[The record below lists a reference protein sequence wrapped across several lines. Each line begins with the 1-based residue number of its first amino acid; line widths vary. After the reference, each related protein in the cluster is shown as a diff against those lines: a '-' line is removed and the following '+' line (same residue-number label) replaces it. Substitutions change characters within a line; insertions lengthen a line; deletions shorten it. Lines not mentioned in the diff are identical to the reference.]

1 MPNYYTHLTF
11 GARALELLPP
21 ALQAALDAQRPA
33 FDLGC
38 LGPDPLFFF
47 RPGIPNPVRREGMT
61 MHHRS
66 ALPAFRRLRAA
77 VEERVPMAGGYA
89 AGFLCHLALDS
100 GCHGWILDRC
110 ARGDMNH
117 LAMEAEFDRL
127 LMERDGLEPLRRSY
141 LPPVPERAVFQAAA
155 CAFAGA
161 DAAQVEAGYRSMR
174 RDTALMARLHGT
186 LAGGALTRASGRIK
200 TLRETQGMILRAEM
214 EQKYTE
220 SNQALERLVEKALP
234 AAAEQ
239 IEKFFEAVRAG
250 TPLSR
255 WLDRDFEGGMGLWE
269 ESLPG
274 LCGRSPLWRQ
284 SPDTP

>member
-1 MPNYYTHLTF
+1 MPNYYAHLKF
-11 GARALELLPP
+11 GGRVLELLPD
-21 ALQAALDAQRPA
+21 ALRSALEQERPA

-38 LGPDPLFFF
+38 LGPDPLFFY

-77 VEERVPMAGGYA
+77 VEEHVPMAGGYA

-100 GCHGWILDRC
+100 GCHGWILDR
-110 ARGDMNH
+110 AAKGGPTH
-117 LAMEAEFDRL
+117 LAMEAEFDRK

-141 LPPVPERAVFQAAA
+141 LPDPPDKPVFRAAA

-161 DAAQVEAGYRSMR
+161 DAGQVEAGYRSMR

-186 LAGGALTRASGRIK
+186 GAGGLVTRACGRIGPLK
-200 TLRETQGMILRAEM
+200 EIEGSILSMISGDDF
-214 EQKYTE
+214 TE
-220 SNQALERLVEKALP
+220 SDHILEILLEKAIP
-234 AAAEQ
+234 TAAEQ
-239 IEKFFEAVRAG
+239 VERFFEAVRTG

-255 WLDRDFEGGMGLWE
+255 WLDRDFEGGDGRE
-269 ESLPG
+269 PG
-274 LCGRSPLWRQ
+274 TASQ
-284 SPDTP
+284 SVPAY